1 MPAPRQAILDL
12 VQMAFAAQV
21 AGRLAEAAERYAE
34 VLKRDPLQFDATHML
49 GVVQYHRGRFDD
61 ALRLLKRAVE
71 LQPDVGEARD
81 NLDIVQTARRREA
94 EFCREVLPRLAP
106 RVTRVEKLADLAA
119 TASVMHLVIMQSLSA
134 QDEAFVESISVA
146 SGATQLRTWK
156 DPRASNDRNASAVD
170 ISAQSYPVGG
180 IIVFFGTEFSPI
192 EWFDRARP
200 ELCLLVVTRDEPG
213 LLLDRIRE
221 CSAEGCRQVGM
232 LCCGE
237 ALARRLPFAVEVL
250 VAQATLATK
259 DVR

>member
-1 MPAPRQAILDL
+1 MPAPRQAISDL
-12 VQMAFAAQV
+12 VQMAYAAQV
-21 AGRLAEAAERYAE
+21 GGRLAEAAERYAE

-71 LQPDVGEARD
+71 LQPSVGEARD

-94 EFCREVLPRLAP
+94 ELCREVLPRLAP
-106 RVTRVEKLADLAA
+106 LVTRVDKLADLAA
-119 TASVMHLVIMQSLSA
+119 TVSVMHLVIMQSLSA
-134 QDEAFVESISVA
+134 QDEAFVESILVA
-146 SGATQLRTWK
+146 SAATQVRRWK
-156 DPRASNDRNASAVD
+156 DPRASDDRNASAVEL
-170 ISAQSYPVGG
+170 SAQSHPVGG
-180 IIVFFGTEFSPI
+180 ILVFFGTEFSAI

-221 CSAEGCRQVGM
+221 CSGEGRRQVGM

-237 ALARRLPFAVEVL
+237 VLARRLPFAVEVL
-250 VAQATLATK
+250 ATLPTPATK
-259 DVR
+259 DGQ